1 MYIIF
6 FIKFNKK
13 CVFLNIF
20 LIFIESNIIICYI
33 LKFSSKTFTSFFPN
47 YKNNSQINNNQIIT
61 KKNKSLNKNENNKNL
76 QNNYEIQI
84 NELKRQL
91 NEEKNK
97 NQKLII
103 ENNNLKNLI
112 QKYEITIKSLKDE
125 INKKNI
131 EIEQYKLDKQSDD
144 YITSIKPGEKIM
156 SINFVSMGNNDIG
169 HYSLACK
176 NTDLFVRLEERLYND
191 FPQFKNYET
200 YFEVNTKRI
209 KRFKTLEENN
219 IKNKN
224 IINMFIIDN

>member
-1 MYIIF
+1 MCIF
-6 FIKFNKK
+6 EYFFN
-13 CVFLNIF
+13 
-20 LIFIESNIIICYI
+20 FIECNILICYI
-33 LKFSSKTFTSFFPN
+33 LKFSSKTFTSFIPN

-61 KKNKSLNKNENNKNL
+61 KNNKSLNKNENNKNL
-76 QNNYEIQI
+76 QNDYEIQI

-97 NQKLII
+97 NQKLME
-103 ENNNLKNLI
+103 ENNNLKKKI
-112 QKYEITIKSLKDE
+112 EKYEIIIKSLKDE

-209 KRFKTLEENN
+209 KRFQTLEENK

>member
-1 MYIIF
+1 MKEGPKTVQEAENLDKYKDTQDGF
-6 FIKFNKK
+6 LLETIKFNDIKQLKSQLPSKK
-13 CVFLNIF
+13 I
-20 LIFIESNIIICYI
+20 YAG
-33 LKFSSKTFTSFFPN
+33 
-47 YKNNSQINNNQIIT
+47 
-61 KKNKSLNKNENNKNL
+61 NNK
-76 QNNYEIQI
+76 I

-97 NQKLII
+97 NQKLME
-103 ENNNLKNLI
+103 ENNNLKKKI
-112 QKYEITIKSLKDE
+112 EKYEITIKSLKDE

-156 SINFVSMGNNDIG
+156 SINFVSMGRQDIIN
-169 HYSLACK
+169 YSLVCK

>member
-1 MYIIF
+1 MCIF
-6 FIKFNKK
+6 EYFFN
-13 CVFLNIF
+13 FL
-20 LIFIESNIIICYI
+20 ECNIIIYYI
-33 LKFSSKTFTSFFPN
+33 LKYSSKTFTSFIPN
-47 YKNNSQINNNQIIT
+47 YKNKSQINNNQI
-61 KKNKSLNKNENNKNL
+61 KNNKSLNKNENNKNL

-131 EIEQYKLDKQSDD
+131 EIEKYNLDKQSED
-144 YITSIKPGEKIM
+144 YITSLKPGEKIM
-156 SINFVSMGNNDIG
+156 CINFVSMGINDIG
-169 HYSLACK
+169 HYALACK

-200 YFEVNTKRI
+200 YFEVNTRRI
-209 KRFKTLEENN
+209 KRFKTLEENY

>member
-1 MYIIF
+1 MCIF
-6 FIKFNKK
+6 EYFFN
-13 CVFLNIF
+13 
-20 LIFIESNIIICYI
+20 FIECNIIIYYI
-33 LKFSSKTFTSFFPN
+33 LKFSSKTFTSFIPN

-61 KKNKSLNKNENNKNL
+61 KKNKSFNKNENNKNL
-76 QNNYEIQI
+76 QNDYEIQI

-97 NQKLII
+97 NQKLME

>member
-1 MYIIF
+1 MCIF
-6 FIKFNKK
+6 EYFFN
-13 CVFLNIF
+13 FL
-20 LIFIESNIIICYI
+20 ECNIIIYYI
-33 LKFSSKTFTSFFPN
+33 LKYSSKTFTSFIPN
-47 YKNNSQINNNQIIT
+47 YKNNSQINNNQI
-61 KKNKSLNKNENNKNL
+61 KNNKSLNKNENNKNL
-76 QNNYEIQI
+76 QNDYEIQI

-131 EIEQYKLDKQSDD
+131 EIEKYNLDKQSDD
-144 YITSIKPGEKIM
+144 YITSLKPGEKIM
-156 SINFVSMGNNDIG
+156 CINFVSMGTNDIG
-169 HYSLACK
+169 HYALACK
-176 NTDLFVRLEERLYND
+176 NTDLFVKLEERLYND

-200 YFEVNTKRI
+200 YFEVNTRRI

>member
-1 MYIIF
+1 MCIF
-6 FIKFNKK
+6 EYFFN
-13 CVFLNIF
+13 
-20 LIFIESNIIICYI
+20 FIECNIIIYYI
-33 LKFSSKTFTSFFPN
+33 LKFSSKTFTSFIPN
-47 YKNNSQINNNQIIT
+47 YKNNSQINNNQMIN

-76 QNNYEIQI
+76 QNDYEIQI

-97 NQKLII
+97 NQKLME
-103 ENNNLKNLI
+103 ENNNLKKRI
-112 QKYEITIKSLKDE
+112 EKYEITIKSLKDE

>member
-1 MYIIF
+1 MCIF
-6 FIKFNKK
+6 EYFFN
-13 CVFLNIF
+13 
-20 LIFIESNIIICYI
+20 FIECNIIIYYI
-33 LKFSSKTFTSFFPN
+33 LKYSSKTFTSFIPN

-61 KKNKSLNKNENNKNL
+61 KNNKSLNKNENNKNL

-84 NELKRQL
+84 IELKRQL

-97 NQKLII
+97 NQKLME
-103 ENNNLKNLI
+103 ENNNLKKKI
-112 QKYEITIKSLKDE
+112 EKYEITIKSLKDE

-131 EIEQYKLDKQSDD
+131 EIEKYNLDKQSED
-144 YITSIKPGEKIM
+144 YITSLKPGEKIM
-156 SINFVSMGNNDIG
+156 CINFVSMGTNDIG
-169 HYSLACK
+169 HYALACK

-200 YFEVNTKRI
+200 YFEVNTRRI

-224 IINMFIIDN
+224 KISMFIIDN

>member
-1 MYIIF
+1 MCIF
-6 FIKFNKK
+6 EYFFN
-13 CVFLNIF
+13 
-20 LIFIESNIIICYI
+20 FIESNIIIYYI
-33 LKFSSKTFTSFFPN
+33 LKYSSKTFTSFIPN
-47 YKNNSQINNNQIIT
+47 YKNNSQINNNQI
-61 KKNKSLNKNENNKNL
+61 KNNKSLNENNKNL

-97 NQKLII
+97 NQKLIT
-103 ENNNLKNLI
+103 ENNDLKNLI

-131 EIEQYKLDKQSDD
+131 EIEKNKLDKQSED
-144 YITSIKPGEKIM
+144 YITSLKPGEKIM
-156 SINFVSMGNNDIG
+156 CINFVSMGRQDIMN
-169 HYSLACK
+169 YALACK

-200 YFEVNTKRI
+200 YFEVNTRRI

-224 IINMFIIDN
+224 IISMFIIDN

>member
-1 MYIIF
+1 MCIF
-6 FIKFNKK
+6 EYFFN
-13 CVFLNIF
+13 FL
-20 LIFIESNIIICYI
+20 ECNIIIYYI
-33 LKFSSKTFTSFFPN
+33 LKYYSKTFTSFIPN
-47 YKNNSQINNNQIIT
+47 YKNNSQINNNQI
-61 KKNKSLNKNENNKNL
+61 KNNKSLNKNENNKNL

-131 EIEQYKLDKQSDD
+131 EIEKYNLDKQSED
-144 YITSIKPGEKIM
+144 YITSLKPGEKIM
-156 SINFVSMGNNDIG
+156 CINFVSMGTNDIG
-169 HYSLACK
+169 HYALACK

-209 KRFKTLEENN
+209 KRFQTLEENN

>member
-1 MYIIF
+1 MCIF
-6 FIKFNKK
+6 EYFFN
-13 CVFLNIF
+13 
-20 LIFIESNIIICYI
+20 FIECNIIIYYI
-33 LKFSSKTFTSFFPN
+33 LKFSSKTFTSFIPN

-97 NQKLII
+97 NQKLME
-103 ENNNLKNLI
+103 ENNNLKKKI
-112 QKYEITIKSLKDE
+112 EKYEITIKSLKDE

-156 SINFVSMGNNDIG
+156 SINFVSMGRQDIMN
-169 HYSLACK
+169 YSLVCK

-209 KRFKTLEENN
+209 KRFKTLEENY

>member
-1 MYIIF
+1 MCIF
-6 FIKFNKK
+6 EYFFN
-13 CVFLNIF
+13 FL
-20 LIFIESNIIICYI
+20 ECNIIIYYI
-33 LKFSSKTFTSFFPN
+33 LKYSSKTFTSFIPN
-47 YKNNSQINNNQIIT
+47 YKNNSQINNNQI
-61 KKNKSLNKNENNKNL
+61 KNNKSLNKNENNKNL

-131 EIEQYKLDKQSDD
+131 EIEKYNLDKQSED
-144 YITSIKPGEKIM
+144 YITSLKPGEKIM
-156 SINFVSMGNNDIG
+156 CINFVSMGTNDIG
-169 HYSLACK
+169 HYALACK

-200 YFEVNTKRI
+200 YFEVNTRRI

>member
-1 MYIIF
+1 MCIF
-6 FIKFNKK
+6 EYFFN
-13 CVFLNIF
+13 FL
-20 LIFIESNIIICYI
+20 ECNIIIYYI
-33 LKFSSKTFTSFFPN
+33 LKYSSKTFTSFIPN
-47 YKNNSQINNNQIIT
+47 YKNNSQINNNQI
-61 KKNKSLNKNENNKNL
+61 KNNKSLNKNENNKNL
-76 QNNYEIQI
+76 VNNYEIQI

-131 EIEQYKLDKQSDD
+131 EIEKYNLDKQSED
-144 YITSIKPGEKIM
+144 YITSLKPGEKIM
-156 SINFVSMGNNDIG
+156 CINFVSMGTNDIG
-169 HYSLACK
+169 HYALACK

-200 YFEVNTKRI
+200 YFEVNTRRI

>member
-1 MYIIF
+1 MCIF
-6 FIKFNKK
+6 EYFFN
-13 CVFLNIF
+13 
-20 LIFIESNIIICYI
+20 FIECNIIIYYI
-33 LKFSSKTFTSFFPN
+33 LKFSSKTFTSFIPN

-61 KKNKSLNKNENNKNL
+61 KKNKSLNKNENKKNL
-76 QNNYEIQI
+76 QNDYEIQI

-97 NQKLII
+97 NQKLME
-103 ENNNLKNLI
+103 ENNNLKKKI
-112 QKYEITIKSLKDE
+112 EKYEITIKSLKDE

-224 IINMFIIDN
+224 IKNMFIIDN

>member
-1 MYIIF
+1 MCIF
-6 FIKFNKK
+6 EYFFN
-13 CVFLNIF
+13 
-20 LIFIESNIIICYI
+20 FIESNIIIYYI
-33 LKFSSKTFTSFFPN
+33 LKFSSKTFTSFIPN
-47 YKNNSQINNNQIIT
+47 YKNNSKINNNQMIN

-76 QNNYEIQI
+76 QNDYEIQI

-97 NQKLII
+97 NQKLME
-103 ENNNLKNLI
+103 ENNNLKKKI
-112 QKYEITIKSLKDE
+112 EKYEITIKSLKDE
-125 INKKNI
+125 INKKYI

-156 SINFVSMGNNDIG
+156 SINFVSMGRQDIMN
-169 HYSLACK
+169 YSLVCK

-200 YFEVNTKRI
+200 YFEVNTRRI

>member
-1 MYIIF
+1 MCIF
-6 FIKFNKK
+6 EYFFN
-13 CVFLNIF
+13 
-20 LIFIESNIIICYI
+20 FIECNIIIYYI
-33 LKFSSKTFTSFFPN
+33 LKFSSKTFTSFIPN

-61 KKNKSLNKNENNKNL
+61 KNNKSLNKNENNKNL

-97 NQKLII
+97 NQKLIT

-131 EIEQYKLDKQSDD
+131 EIEKYNLDKQSED
-144 YITSIKPGEKIM
+144 YITSLKPGEKIM
-156 SINFVSMGNNDIG
+156 CINFVSMGRQDIG
-169 HYSLACK
+169 HYALACK

-200 YFEVNTKRI
+200 YFEVNTRRI

>member
-1 MYIIF
+1 MCIF
-6 FIKFNKK
+6 EYFFN
-13 CVFLNIF
+13 
-20 LIFIESNIIICYI
+20 FIESNIIIYYI
-33 LKFSSKTFTSFFPN
+33 LKYSSKTFTSFIPN
-47 YKNNSQINNNQIIT
+47 YKNNSQINNNQI
-61 KKNKSLNKNENNKNL
+61 KNNKSLNENNKNL

-91 NEEKNK
+91 NKEKNK

-103 ENNNLKNLI
+103 ENNNLKNII

-131 EIEQYKLDKQSDD
+131 EIEKYNLDKQSED
-144 YITSIKPGEKIM
+144 YITSLKPGEKIM
-156 SINFVSMGNNDIG
+156 CINFVSMGRQDITN
-169 HYSLACK
+169 YALACK
-176 NTDLFVRLEERLYND
+176 NTDLFVRLEEKLYND

-200 YFEVNTKRI
+200 YFEVNTRRI

-224 IINMFIIDN
+224 IISMFIIDN

>member
-1 MYIIF
+1 MCIF
-6 FIKFNKK
+6 EYFFN
-13 CVFLNIF
+13 FL
-20 LIFIESNIIICYI
+20 ECNIIIYYI
-33 LKFSSKTFTSFFPN
+33 LKYSSKTFTSFIPN
-47 YKNNSQINNNQIIT
+47 YKNNSQINNNQI
-61 KKNKSLNKNENNKNL
+61 KNNKSLNKNENNKNL
-76 QNNYEIQI
+76 QNDYEIQI

-131 EIEQYKLDKQSDD
+131 EIERYNLDKQSED
-144 YITSIKPGEKIM
+144 YITSLKPGEKIM
-156 SINFVSMGNNDIG
+156 CINFVSMGRQDIMN
-169 HYSLACK
+169 YALACK
-176 NTDLFVRLEERLYND
+176 NTDLFVKLEERLYND

-200 YFEVNTKRI
+200 YFEVNTRRI

-224 IINMFIIDN
+224 IISMFIIDN

>member
-1 MYIIF
+1 MCIF
-6 FIKFNKK
+6 EYFFN
-13 CVFLNIF
+13 
-20 LIFIESNIIICYI
+20 FIECNIIIYYI
-33 LKFSSKTFTSFFPN
+33 LKFSSKTFTSFIPN

-61 KKNKSLNKNENNKNL
+61 KNNKSLNKNENNKNL
-76 QNNYEIQI
+76 QNDYEIQI

-97 NQKLII
+97 NQKLME
-103 ENNNLKNLI
+103 ENNNLKKKI
-112 QKYEITIKSLKDE
+112 EKYEITIKSLKDE

-156 SINFVSMGNNDIG
+156 SINFVSMGRQDIMN
-169 HYSLACK
+169 YSLVCK

>member
-1 MYIIF
+1 MCIFEYF
-6 FIKFNKK
+6 FI
-13 CVFLNIF
+13 FLVC
-20 LIFIESNIIICYI
+20 NIIIYYI
-33 LKFSSKTFTSFFPN
+33 LKYSSKTFTSFIPN
-47 YKNNSQINNNQIIT
+47 YKNNSQINNNQI
-61 KKNKSLNKNENNKNL
+61 KNNKSLNKNENNENL
-76 QNNYEIQI
+76 QNDYEIQI

-131 EIEQYKLDKQSDD
+131 EIEKYNLDKQSED
-144 YITSIKPGEKIM
+144 YITSLKPGEKIM
-156 SINFVSMGNNDIG
+156 CINFVSMGTNDIG
-169 HYSLACK
+169 HYALACK

-200 YFEVNTKRI
+200 YFEVNTRRI

>member
-1 MYIIF
+1 MCIF
-6 FIKFNKK
+6 EYFFN
-13 CVFLNIF
+13 FL
-20 LIFIESNIIICYI
+20 ECNIIIYYI
-33 LKFSSKTFTSFFPN
+33 LKYSSKTFTSFIPN
-47 YKNNSQINNNQIIT
+47 YKNNSQINNNQI
-61 KKNKSLNKNENNKNL
+61 KNNKSLNKNENNNNL

-131 EIEQYKLDKQSDD
+131 EIEKYNLDKQSED
-144 YITSIKPGEKIM
+144 YITSLKPGEKIM
-156 SINFVSMGNNDIG
+156 CINFVSMGTNDIG
-169 HYSLACK
+169 HYALACK

-200 YFEVNTKRI
+200 YFEVNTRRI

>member
-1 MYIIF
+1 MCIF
-6 FIKFNKK
+6 EYFFN
-13 CVFLNIF
+13 
-20 LIFIESNIIICYI
+20 FIECNIIIYYI
-33 LKFSSKTFTSFFPN
+33 LKYSSKTFTSFIPN
-47 YKNNSQINNNQIIT
+47 YKNNSQINNNQI
-61 KKNKSLNKNENNKNL
+61 KNNKSLNKNNKNL

-131 EIEQYKLDKQSDD
+131 EIEKYNLDKQSED
-144 YITSIKPGEKIM
+144 YITSLKPGEKIM
-156 SINFVSMGNNDIG
+156 CINFVSMGTNDIG
-169 HYSLACK
+169 HYALACK

-200 YFEVNTKRI
+200 YFEVNTRRI
-209 KRFKTLEENN
+209 KRFKPLEENN

>member
-1 MYIIF
+1 MCIF
-6 FIKFNKK
+6 EYFFN
-13 CVFLNIF
+13 FL
-20 LIFIESNIIICYI
+20 ECNIIIYYI
-33 LKFSSKTFTSFFPN
+33 LKFSSKTFTSFIPN
-47 YKNNSQINNNQIIT
+47 YKNNSQINNNQMIT

-97 NQKLII
+97 NQKLME
-103 ENNNLKNLI
+103 ENNNLKKKI
-112 QKYEITIKSLKDE
+112 EKYEITIKSLKDE

-156 SINFVSMGNNDIG
+156 SINFVSMGRQDIMN
-169 HYSLACK
+169 YSLVCK

-200 YFEVNTKRI
+200 FFDVKTRRI

-219 IKNKN
+219 IESNDV
-224 IINMFIIDN
+224 ISLFVVE

>member
-1 MYIIF
+1 M
-6 FIKFNKK
+6 
-13 CVFLNIF
+13 
-20 LIFIESNIIICYI
+20 
-33 LKFSSKTFTSFFPN
+33 
-47 YKNNSQINNNQIIT
+47 
-61 KKNKSLNKNENNKNL
+61 
-76 QNNYEIQI
+76 
-84 NELKRQL
+84 KRQL

-131 EIEQYKLDKQSDD
+131 EIEKYKLDKQSED
-144 YITSIKPGEKIM
+144 YITSLKPGEKIM
-156 SINFVSMGNNDIG
+156 CINFVSMGTNDIG
-169 HYSLACK
+169 HYALACK
-176 NTDLFVRLEERLYND
+176 NTDLFVKLEERLYND

-200 YFEVNTKRI
+200 YFEVNTRRI

>member
-1 MYIIF
+1 MCIF
-6 FIKFNKK
+6 EYFFN
-13 CVFLNIF
+13 
-20 LIFIESNIIICYI
+20 FIECNIIIYYI
-33 LKFSSKTFTSFFPN
+33 LKYSSKTFTSFIPN

-76 QNNYEIQI
+76 QNDYEIQI

>member
-1 MYIIF
+1 MCIF
-6 FIKFNKK
+6 EYFFN
-13 CVFLNIF
+13 
-20 LIFIESNIIICYI
+20 FIECNIIIYYI
-33 LKFSSKTFTSFFPN
+33 LKFSSKTFTSFIPN

-84 NELKRQL
+84 NELKRQKKKK
-91 NEEKNK
+91 KNK
-97 NQKLII
+97 NQKLME

-131 EIEQYKLDKQSDD
+131 EIGQYKLDKQSDD

-156 SINFVSMGNNDIG
+156 AVNFVSMGNNDIG
-169 HYSLACK
+169 HYALPCK

>member
-1 MYIIF
+1 M
-6 FIKFNKK
+6 
-13 CVFLNIF
+13 
-20 LIFIESNIIICYI
+20 
-33 LKFSSKTFTSFFPN
+33 
-47 YKNNSQINNNQIIT
+47 
-61 KKNKSLNKNENNKNL
+61 
-76 QNNYEIQI
+76 
-84 NELKRQL
+84 KRQL

-156 SINFVSMGNNDIG
+156 SINFVSMGRQDIG

-209 KRFKTLEENN
+209 KRFKTLEENK